1 MKYSKEIGA
10 ISLQYMIQRFIC
22 KNIHISISYD
32 NQKIKINQTLTE
44 WLNKL
49 RYVYAVRHHAITKNI
64 SESYLVIWEDLH
76 NNIKWNLGENYSNII
91 LLNIFIHVHY
101 IRQKANFGSII
112 ACINVAIKFSA
123 LSSFL
128 QWVWIR
134 FSISTTII
142 RDWYY

>member
-64 SESYLVIWEDLH
+64 SESYLVI
-76 NNIKWNLGENYSNII
+76 
-91 LLNIFIHVHY
+91 
-101 IRQKANFGSII
+101 
-112 ACINVAIKFSA
+112 
-123 LSSFL
+123 
-128 QWVWIR
+128 
-134 FSISTTII
+134 
-142 RDWYY
+142 